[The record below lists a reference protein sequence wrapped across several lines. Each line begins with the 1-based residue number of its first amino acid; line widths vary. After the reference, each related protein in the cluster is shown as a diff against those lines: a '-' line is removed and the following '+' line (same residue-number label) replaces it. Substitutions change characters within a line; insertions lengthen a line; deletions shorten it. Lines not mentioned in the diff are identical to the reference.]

1 MITTLK
7 KLFAKKKPIED
18 SFDFVQEVNDN
29 PNFVTEPAK
38 ILQILKAIE
47 SDSGFCTIELNN
59 SDQIYNSHIID
70 VQEHKKIIILDELIP
85 NSGNQL
91 LQQSKQ
97 LKLTTYL
104 NNIHLSIALTDLTA
118 GHAQGMGY
126 YKASFPHRIYYPQ
139 RRKSPR
145 INLTTHKMIFQG
157 TSKRTN
163 FSVGGTV
170 IDISRHGIGI
180 IVDNAIARIQRGDQ
194 LNRCVLTLPDHSK
207 IHFDLVVRFSKPYSN
222 SRTKLIIGGHYSE
235 IKSNKEQKQLE
246 QFFAFAERSE
256 IRKQKDT

>member
-7 KLFAKKKPIED
+7 KIFTKKKTIED
-18 SFDFVQEVNDN
+18 SSDFVQEVNDN
-29 PNFVTEPAK
+29 PNFVTEPVK

-59 SDQIYNSHIID
+59 SDQTYNSHIID
-70 VQEHKKIIILDELIP
+70 VQEHKKIIILDELMP

-104 NNIHLSIALTDLTA
+104 NNIHLSIALTGLTA
-118 GHAQGMGY
+118 GHTQGMGY
-126 YKASFPHRIYYPQ
+126 YKAPFPQRIYYPQ

-145 INLTTHKMIFQG
+145 ITLTTHKMTFQG
-157 TSKRTN
+157 TSNRTN

-170 IDISRHGIGI
+170 VDISRHGIGI
-180 IVDNAIARIQRGDQ
+180 IIDNSIARIQRGDQ
-194 LNRCVLTLPDHSK
+194 LSHCILTLPDYSK

-235 IKSNKEQKQLE
+235 IKSSKEQKQLE
-246 QFFAFAERSE
+246 HFFAFAERSE
-256 IRKQKDT
+256 IRRQKDI